1 MLQTFTLL
9 VVQQEVVDFLHAGLG
24 PEAAEVVEGGD
35 LIGHHSA
42 YGIGDEVVTLGA
54 HAQGAL
60 VRREAVLGLQ
70 RTHVVFARLLNCQ
83 QPK

>member
-9 VVQQEVVDFLHAGLG
+9 VVQEEVVDVLHAGLG

-35 LIGHHSA
+35 LIGHLSA
-42 YGIGDEVVTLGA
+42 YGMDVDVVTLGA
-54 HAQGAL
+54 HAQGPL

-70 RTHVVFARLLNCQ
+70 RTPRSLRTY
-83 QPK
+83 P